1 MTILDRINIVLTASA
16 GLVLWFIALYFI
28 MLAVSALFERR
39 LDVRILHLATAAL
52 GFGVGTL
59 LLVRAAIAVSLI

>member
-1 MTILDRINIVLTASA
+1 MILDRINIVLTAST
-16 GLVLWFIALYFI
+16 GLLLWFIALYFI
-28 MLAVSALFERR
+28 SLAMSALLERK
-39 LDVRILHLATAAL
+39 LDVRMLHIATAAL